1 MNGSLQFMR
10 YAPLGGE
17 IIFNVNPRNAEIQT
31 VDQKLGNWEE
41 LILCHNHIIR
51 NFVSIDVK

>member
-1 MNGSLQFMR
+1 MR